1 MNGIVISNFQKIFS
15 TQTNLVN
22 YDSLPHLFPVL
33 DEDVQINLTRKV
45 CENEVRLGLFGIG
58 GLKAPSPDGYPAIF
72 FQNQWVVCKKELISL
87 VVDSFNTGTFPIVRR
102 TNLPFSLTKK
112 PSHRLQIVD
121 DLEQSKLEKNKV
133 EAGKSKSI
141 GIMRVDV
148 ESVPLASF
156 PSVNTAQ
163 YEPPN
168 ASFSFPNS
176 RTPAYKTLSN
186 EVVDI
191 SSDEEVNVNAHT
203 KVGGANV
210 YSEDDEEYNPYENS
224 GLYSEETEYGVHFK
238 DSTDLNFC
246 DDNDDGDANNS
257 SNESDDD
264 CLSYAVSFI
273 WDNNLMVDG
282 STEVVN
288 DENKPAATRRGIPFR
303 PNVVG
308 RKKHDVRLCT
318 YAAYDV
324 QYYY

>member
-1 MNGIVISNFQKIFS
+1 
-15 TQTNLVN
+15 
-22 YDSLPHLFPVL
+22 
-33 DEDVQINLTRKV
+33 
-45 CENEVRLGLFGIG
+45 
-58 GLKAPSPDGYPAIF
+58 
-72 FQNQWVVCKKELISL
+72 
-87 VVDSFNTGTFPIVRR
+87 
-102 TNLPFSLTKK
+102 
-112 PSHRLQIVD
+112 
-121 DLEQSKLEKNKV
+121 
-133 EAGKSKSI
+133 
-141 GIMRVDV
+141 MRVDV
-148 ESVPLASF
+148 ELVPLASF

-308 RKKHDVRLCT
+308 RVNLVFRQLFHNMHHFRQVIRDFAIQEGFQLRRNKNERDKYIVESEYKRCRWRIHASPVDDRTTFMIKTLEL
-318 YAAYDV
+318 
-324 QYYY
+324 